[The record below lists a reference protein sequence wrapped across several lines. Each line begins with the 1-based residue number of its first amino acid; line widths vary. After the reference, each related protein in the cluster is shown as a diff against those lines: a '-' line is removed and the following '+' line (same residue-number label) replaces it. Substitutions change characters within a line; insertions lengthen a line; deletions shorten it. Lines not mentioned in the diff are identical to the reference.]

1 MVKRFLW
8 NDKAFKRQKRTW
20 FAADCAVKSIDSPL
34 RLVQIIVWF
43 GANDDTKRVE
53 RRSRETK
60 FMESKPWKKGVFI
73 LFSCLCFYFV
83 VQWSVKN
90 KEIIWQDFRHPFV
103 HIRRSF
109 PIHRPLVL
117 IHEGPLLTE
126 NPCSHKTFFFDNH
139 FHLQIKIA
147 IFVTLWNAK

>member
-8 NDKAFKRQKRTW
+8 NDRAFKRQKRTW
-20 FAADCAVKSIDSPL
+20 FAADCVVKSIDSPL

-43 GANDDTKRVE
+43 GANDDAKRFE

-60 FMESKPWKKGVFI
+60 FKESKPWKEGVFI

-90 KEIIWQDFRHPFV
+90 KEIIWQDFRRPFV
-103 HIRRSF
+103 HICRSF
-109 PIHRPLVL
+109 PIHRPLVWV
-117 IHEGPLLTE
+117 HEGPLLTE
-126 NPCSHKTFFFDNH
+126 NPCSYKTFFFDNH

>member
-20 FAADCAVKSIDSPL
+20 FAADCAVKASIH
-34 RLVQIIVWF
+34 RFVWC
-43 GANDDTKRVE
+43 NHRVIW
-53 RRSRETK
+53 RKWWCKTGWK
-60 FMESKPWKKGVFI
+60 AKPRNEIHGIKAMKGGVFI
-73 LFSCLCFYFV
+73 LFSCLRFYFV
-83 VQWSVKN
+83 VLWSVKN
-90 KEIIWQDFRHPFV
+90 KEIIWQDFRRPFV

-109 PIHRPLVL
+109 PIHRPLVWV
-117 IHEGPLLTE
+117 HEGPLLTE

>member
-1 MVKRFLW
+1 MVKWFLW
-8 NDKAFKRQKRTW
+8 NDKTFKRQKRTW
-20 FAADCAVKSIDSPL
+20 FAADCAVKSMDSPL

-43 GANDDTKRVE
+43 GANDDAKRVE
-53 RRSRETK
+53 WRSRETR
-60 FMESKPWKKGVFI
+60 FMESKPWKKNVFI

-90 KEIIWQDFRHPFV
+90 KEIIWQDFRRPFV
-103 HIRRSF
+103 HIRCSF
-109 PIHRPLVL
+109 PIHRPLVWV
-117 IHEGPLLTE
+117 HEGSLLTE

>member
-8 NDKAFKRQKRTW
+8 NDRAFKRQKRTW

-43 GANDDTKRVE
+43 GANDDAKRVG

-90 KEIIWQDFRHPFV
+90 KEIIWQDFHRPFV

-109 PIHRPLVL
+109 PIHRPLVWV
-117 IHEGPLLTE
+117 HEGLLLTE